1 MLNNLFSNIY
11 SSSVLTLVGS
21 FMLVYIIIPK
31 IAWIVH
37 SKNLIDHPDTRSAH
51 KNATPTMAGF
61 AFFLTLIFIVFFL
74 KDWDTDLIG
83 LNVIAGITLIV
94 AIGLKDD
101 LVVSSPKAKLIGELM
116 AVFFLLFCTC
126 MQVTSLD
133 GFLGVYQLPMIVSIG
148 VSILIIVTIIN
159 AYNLIDGVDGLA
171 AVVGIVIFSIYA
183 LIFYGTGL
191 YYYFLLC
198 LSLIGVLL
206 AYLRYNLSSTKKIF
220 MGDTGSLLIGYCIG
234 FFTLKFLAM
243 DASLF
248 KQFTFNPENKLI
260 IIAAILFI
268 PLFDMIRV
276 IGIRLLANKS
286 PFYPDRN
293 HVHHLLL
300 DVGFSHFK
308 VAFLTGFINYVLVI
322 GFIYLASIFDSFQ
335 MMGVLTVVFVLF
347 LGVLYVLKERVKIK
361 NAVEVDE
368 RVE

>member
-1 MLNNLFSNIY
+1 MLKYVFSNIHIAGFLALI
-11 SSSVLTLVGS
+11 VA
-21 FMLVYIIIPK
+21 FALVYIIIPK

-37 SKNLIDHPDTRSAH
+37 SKNLIDHPDMRSAH

-61 AFFLTLIFIVFFL
+61 AFFLTLIFMVFLL
-74 KDWDTDLIG
+74 KDWDIDLIG
-83 LNVIAGITLIV
+83 LNFIAGITLIV
-94 AIGLKDD
+94 AVGLKDD
-101 LVVSSPKAKLIGELM
+101 LVVSSPKAKLIGEIM
-116 AVFFLLFCTC
+116 AIFFLLFCNC
-126 MQVTSLD
+126 MQVISLN
-133 GFLGVYQLPMIVSIG
+133 GFLGVHQLPMIVSIG
-148 VSILIIVTIIN
+148 LSILIIVTIIN

-171 AVVGIVIFSIYA
+171 AVVGIVIFSIYS

-198 LSLIGVLL
+198 ISLIGILL

-248 KQFTFNPENKLI
+248 EKFTFNPENKLI

-300 DVGFSHFK
+300 DLGFSHFK
-308 VAFLTGFINYVLVI
+308 VTFLTGFVNYVLVI

-335 MMGVLTVVFVLF
+335 MSGILTVVFVLF
-347 LGVLYVLKERVKIK
+347 LGVLYVLRKRVKMK